1 MCNVNSC
8 IAQVQHS
15 RSGNCQWKVQQ
26 AGFGQK
32 RQKLSL
38 ESTTNLSTEE
48 SLSMDYGHDKTDTQ
62 ILLDYGTMDTDTPQV
77 NSVDLHPAGATA
89 A

>member
-1 MCNVNSC
+1 MPVFRV
-8 IAQVQHS
+8 AQVQHS

-38 ESTTNLSTEE
+38 ESTASLSTGE
-48 SLSMDYGHDKTDTQ
+48 SLSMDYGSDKTDTQ
-62 ILLDYGTMDTDTPQV
+62 ILLDYGTMDTDNPQV
-77 NSVDLHPAGATA
+77 NSLAPHSVDATA
-89 A
+89 T